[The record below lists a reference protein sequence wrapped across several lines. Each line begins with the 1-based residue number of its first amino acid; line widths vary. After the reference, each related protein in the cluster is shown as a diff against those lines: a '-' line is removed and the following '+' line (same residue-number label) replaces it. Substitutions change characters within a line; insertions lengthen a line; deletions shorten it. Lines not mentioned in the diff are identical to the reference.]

1 MDKPTDS
8 KPVTESSNLSTPAK
22 IITVNTGIL
31 GMVGYDGSFTVRC
44 FGDNCE
50 ECSLRFKCY
59 TTRPDEE
66 INIWME
72 EWFKVKPKIVY
83 TRVEV

>member
-1 MDKPTDS
+1 VVD
-8 KPVTESSNLSTPAK
+8 
-22 IITVNTGIL
+22 TGIL
-31 GMVGYDGSFTVRC
+31 GMVGNIGSFTVRC

-50 ECSLRFKCY
+50 ECFLRFKCY
-59 TTRPDEE
+59 TTRSDE
-66 INIWME
+66 IHIHMD